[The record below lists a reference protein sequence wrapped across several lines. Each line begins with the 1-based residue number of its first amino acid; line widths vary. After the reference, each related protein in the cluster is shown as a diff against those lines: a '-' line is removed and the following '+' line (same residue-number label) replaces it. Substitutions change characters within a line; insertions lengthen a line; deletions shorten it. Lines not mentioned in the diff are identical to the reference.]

1 MEKVCPLIDYPR
13 RPIPGSAEQPRPQA
27 RYEGDVVRF
36 YVPLLGALQMRTGDG
51 CDAVSF
57 DKGVPAEG

>member
-13 RPIPGSAEQPRPQA
+13 RSVPGSAKQSRPQA
-27 RYEGDVVRF
+27 RHEGDVVRF
-36 YVPLLGALQMRTGDG
+36 YVSLLGALQVRTGDR

-57 DKGVPAEG
+57 DKGVAAEG